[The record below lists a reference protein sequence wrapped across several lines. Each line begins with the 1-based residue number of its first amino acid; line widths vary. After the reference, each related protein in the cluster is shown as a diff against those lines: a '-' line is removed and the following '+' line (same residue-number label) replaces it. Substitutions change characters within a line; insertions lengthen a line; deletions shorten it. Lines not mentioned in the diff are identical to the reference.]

1 MCRVRRQIL
10 PRLHDALQC
19 SLGEEAGLVMANLAA
34 ELNPYI
40 YLNIIRELF
49 WQTNSV
55 IAIAYNYWHELLLLY
70 V

>member
-1 MCRVRRQIL
+1 
-10 PRLHDALQC
+10 
-19 SLGEEAGLVMANLAA
+19 MANLAA